1 MPAAVG
7 YDPYPGIAAE
17 IGAIRIPH
25 VLKIR

>member
-7 YDPYPGIAAE
+7 YDPYPGTAAE
-17 IGAIRIPH
+17 MGTVRIPH